1 MAYASEVGAVFPTAY
16 ASETMGWTPPHLI
29 GIDVPDWKCHP
40 PVNREKES
48 TMKLIRVGVDLAKNV
63 FQVHG
68 VDRNEKAV
76 WRRKL
81 MRENWLKELLGAV
94 EPGCEIG
101 MESCGG
107 AHHWA
112 RRLQA
117 HGFKVKMIAPQFVK
131 PYVKSNK
138 NDANDAEAICEAM
151 SRPNMRFVSVKT
163 IAAGHSGRT

>member
-1 MAYASEVGAVFPTAY
+1 MDLSSPT
-16 ASETMGWTPPHLI
+16 

-81 MRENWLKELLGAV
+81 TRESWLKVLLETV
-94 EPGCEIG
+94 
-101 MESCGG
+101 
-107 AHHWA
+107 
-112 RRLQA
+112 
-117 HGFKVKMIAPQFVK
+117 
-131 PYVKSNK
+131 
-138 NDANDAEAICEAM
+138 
-151 SRPNMRFVSVKT
+151 
-163 IAAGHSGRT
+163 